1 MIQPE
6 PVASVSATRNYVL
19 FHFSDFNVGKRCNDA
34 SVTVLDGNGINMKPI
49 KGSSQHISAFLYSK
63 ANRSVGIK

>member
-1 MIQPE
+1 MIQPD
-6 PVASVSATRNYVL
+6 PIASISAAGNHVL

-49 KGSSQHISAFLYSK
+49 KGSSQHIRDFLYSK
-63 ANRSVGIK
+63 ANHLVGIK